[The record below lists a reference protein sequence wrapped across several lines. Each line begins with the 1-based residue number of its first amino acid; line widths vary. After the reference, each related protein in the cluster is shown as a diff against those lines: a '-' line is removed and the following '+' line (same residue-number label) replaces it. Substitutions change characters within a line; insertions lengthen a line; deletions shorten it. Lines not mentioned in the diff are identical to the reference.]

1 MSSLEKAF
9 RMVDI
14 GPNAESKE
22 EVYSNAHTHFFIFD
36 FKFGLLL
43 PMIFTDDLK
52 QALEFRKF
60 WGEKAEL
67 RRFKDGRIAESTGKA
82 YVVTIHFLSSLSII
96 TVFSYWL
103 R

>member
-1 MSSLEKAF
+1 
-9 RMVDI
+9 
-14 GPNAESKE
+14 
-22 EVYSNAHTHFFIFD
+22 
-36 FKFGLLL
+36 
-43 PMIFTDDLK
+43 MIFTDDLK